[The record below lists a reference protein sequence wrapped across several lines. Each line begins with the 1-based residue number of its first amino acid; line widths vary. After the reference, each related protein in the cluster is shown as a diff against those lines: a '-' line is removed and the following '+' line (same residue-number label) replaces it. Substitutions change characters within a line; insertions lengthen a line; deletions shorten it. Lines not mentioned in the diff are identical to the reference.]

1 MLRPPA
7 AFVHCGRKAREEH
20 TSANL
25 ANPPSVLRPIETV
38 TPAGHVTVPSVT
50 LTSRRSLSNRP
61 LVMCGP
67 WILHFA
73 SMPST
78 LEAGLERTRA
88 VGTFLVDGCPAAV
101 TRVVIDH
108 RIGHFVDDRPVVIA
122 VIVTEQI
129 SDEFLGEP
137 FVGEQLAALTAHEA
151 VDRVLRQ
158 RLITEPR
165 HVVGQ
170 IALLVGHTDRRRF
183 LRVEN

>member
-1 MLRPPA
+1 
-7 AFVHCGRKAREEH
+7 
-20 TSANL
+20 
-25 ANPPSVLRPIETV
+25 
-38 TPAGHVTVPSVT
+38 
-50 LTSRRSLSNRP
+50 
-61 LVMCGP
+61 
-67 WILHFA
+67 
-73 SMPST
+73 MPST